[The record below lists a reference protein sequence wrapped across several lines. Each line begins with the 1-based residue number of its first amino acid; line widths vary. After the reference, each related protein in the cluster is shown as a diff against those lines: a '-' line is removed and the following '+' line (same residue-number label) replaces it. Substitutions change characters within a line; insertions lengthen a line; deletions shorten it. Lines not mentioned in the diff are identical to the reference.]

1 MLLQVKVQWTQQL
14 VAVQEQKT
22 EQIKK
27 ETESILAIK
36 DAERL
41 KDVLEIDIQKQ
52 LLIKEANKNIST
64 INNLMVKTTEEN
76 LANVDAYRKQK
87 MAAANEKLFSPE
99 YIQLH
104 MAKSLA
110 NNTKFYFSGESSP
123 MGPIMATLT

>member
-1 MLLQVKVQWTQQL
+1 MKVQWTQQL

-52 LLIKEANKNIST
+52 LLLKEADKNIST
-64 INNLMVKTTEEN
+64 INNLMVKIAEEN

-87 MAAANEKLFSPE
+87 MAAANEKLFSTDH
-99 YIQLH
+99 YIQLN
-104 MAKSLA
+104 MAKQLA
-110 NNTKFYFSGESSP
+110 NNTKLYFSGQSSP
-123 MGPIMATLT
+123 LGSILTKLTSD